1 MPATGVISVSDLR
14 DTCVFREGLKRER
27 SRGKVTG
34 CGGGTF
40 AEHPLVPRRA
50 E

>member
-1 MPATGVISVSDLR
+1 MPAAGVISVSDLR

-27 SRGKVTG
+27 SQGKVTG

-40 AEHPLVPRRA
+40 AEHPLVTRRA
-50 E
+50 K